1 MVLIGGCEPLE
12 VKHKTFVISL
22 LSVWQMHRGQGSTII
37 CEMNTCYFL
46 WLHWIKSGH
55 QPLFSTT
62 WPHCLSMILI
72 IFDVD
77 HVYFKVFVGFITILF
92 PFYVL
97 VLGPWGMWD
106 LSSPTGG
113 GTWTSCIGRVL
124 TTGCQGSLLILV
136 LEAGQGPNLTAF
148 TNLSMK
154 SAPVSPLCLLCQ
166 ELGKALQ
173 IGEPCRPL
181 PSS

>member
-1 MVLIGGCEPLE
+1 MVLIGGREPLG

-22 LSVWQMHRGQGSTII
+22 PSVWQMHRGQGSTII
-37 CEMNTCYFL
+37 CEMNVCYFL

-62 WPHCLSMILI
+62 GPHCLSMILV

-77 HVYFKVFVGFITILF
+77 HVYFKDFVGFITILF
-92 PFYVL
+92 LFYVL
-97 VLGPWGMWD
+97 VLGPWGMRY
-106 LSSPTGG
+106 LSSPTGS
-113 GTWTSCIGRVL
+113 GTWTSCVGRVSI
-124 TTGCQGSLLILV
+124 TGCQGSLLILV
-136 LEAGQGPNLTAF
+136 LEAGLGPTLTAF
-148 TNLSMK
+148 MNLSMK

-166 ELGKALQ
+166 ELIKALQ

-181 PSS
+181 LSS